1 MTDIVE
7 PFALVFEVFWS
18 GNGVLLAGQ
27 KFCKGGQRHSLPI
40 IFNTSITN
48 NCCGY
53 AGIITE
59 LNFSTFGYPTLAE
72 GKIGGTFATLCV
84 YLLRHLFRLL
94 FMRNR
99 SQEEVTRQ
107 LGDDAEPLLDLI
119 QRAAGLSR
127 ESARLF
133 HLEMWIYVH
142 GIASMA
148 ATSFLDWDTE
158 LISAS
163 LTDVYMGVLARFK
176 EKEAQK

>member
-59 LNFSTFGYPTLAE
+59 LNFSTFGYPTLAK

-94 FMRNR
+94 LFFAGSDPLYKNSLPNR
-99 SQEEVTRQ
+99 
-107 LGDDAEPLLDLI
+107 
-119 QRAAGLSR
+119 RAVFVSMPGKPDISRLS
-127 ESARLF
+127 
-133 HLEMWIYVH
+133 
-142 GIASMA
+142 
-148 ATSFLDWDTE
+148 
-158 LISAS
+158 
-163 LTDVYMGVLARFK
+163 
-176 EKEAQK
+176 